1 MANQLVN
8 VDHLAEAIMQDLE
21 IYAQNTV
28 RDVVY
33 AVNKI
38 AKLAKEE
45 LEQTSPVGLT
55 GGYSKSWAV
64 RRHPHAG
71 KHYHSKV
78 VYAKAPQHGKTHLLE
93 RGHEAPDGS
102 FVAARPHIQRVE
114 EKAARLML
122 ELLDKQLTKRR

>member
-28 RDVVY
+28 RDVEY
-33 AVNKI
+33 AVNKV
-38 AKLAKEE
+38 AKLAREE

-55 GGYSKSWAV
+55 EGYSKSWAV
-64 RRHPHAG
+64 RRHPYAG
-71 KHYHSKV
+71 MHYHSKV
-78 VYAKAPQHGKTHLLE
+78 VYSKWPQHGKTHLLE

-114 EKAARLML
+114 EKAQRWMP
-122 ELLDKQLTKRR
+122 ELLAKRLNDRR